1 MSTMKLALHVLW
13 SACWTGLP
21 AKLGLALLM
30 MAMGSMH
37 LEHMMGV
44 AFLFLLTTPV
54 SVLAVPAL
62 QGLADLHLG
71 EGAGLAILFLL
82 CIPIDM
88 WAVGLAARTVFIERL
103 KVEPQGSFGVRLWG
117 LLVLTGGFY
126 VTILW
131 LVEGLVTGI
140 GKDIAHWFL
149 ELEMLKGLPVA
160 ERIGVELMIWG
171 SISTISLV
179 ILLAIGLT
187 IAGAIIQRE
196 AAKAV
201 PLSESYQHLVT
212 RWDLMRIPAD
222 QTLMLTSV
230 TAAGVL
236 LIFVFW
242 GAMPVT
248 TPHPHQDYK
257 KPDVKAAPHIKP
269 ADRITKEEKVL
280 AQVESQVVALEA
292 RQAELEAEKQ
302 KGKPKSQ
309 AKEKAS
315 TKSDGAKGPPQPAA
329 PQAAKP

>member
-1 MSTMKLALHVLW
+1 MKLALHVLW

-30 MAMGSMH
+30 MAMGSMN

-54 SVLAVPAL
+54 SLLSVPAL

-71 EGAGLAILFLL
+71 EGAGLGILFLL

-88 WAVGLAARTVFIERL
+88 WAVGLTARTVFIERL

-117 LLVLTGGFY
+117 LLVLAGGFY

-140 GKDIAHWFL
+140 GKDLAHWFMEL
-149 ELEMLKGLPVA
+149 ELIKGLPVA

-179 ILLAIGLT
+179 ILLSVGLK

-196 AAKAV
+196 AAKAL

-257 KPDVKAAPHIKP
+257 KPEVKVAPHVKP
-269 ADRITKEEKVL
+269 ADRLAKGEKVL

-302 KGKPKSQ
+302 KGKPKPQ
-309 AKEKAS
+309 AKDKAS
-315 TKSDGAKGPPQPAA
+315 TKSDGAKGPAQPAA

>member
-1 MSTMKLALHVLW
+1 MSSMKLALHVLW

-54 SVLAVPAL
+54 SLLSVPAL

-71 EGAGLAILFLL
+71 EGAGLGILFVL

-117 LLVLTGGFY
+117 LLVLAGGFY
-126 VTILW
+126 VTLLW
-131 LVEGLVTGI
+131 LIEGLVTGI
-140 GKDIAHWFL
+140 GKDLAHWFM
-149 ELEMLKGLPVA
+149 ELEMMKGLPVA

-179 ILLAIGLT
+179 ILLAVGLK

-196 AAKAV
+196 AAKAA

-257 KPDVKAAPHIKP
+257 KPEVKAAPHVKP
-269 ADRITKEEKVL
+269 ADRIAKGEKVL

-302 KGKPKSQ
+302 KGKPKPQ

-315 TKSDGAKGPPQPAA
+315 AKSDGTKGPAQPAA

>member
-1 MSTMKLALHVLW
+1 MSSMKLALHVLW

-30 MAMGSMH
+30 MAMGSMN

-54 SVLAVPAL
+54 SLLSVPAL

-71 EGAGLAILFLL
+71 EGAGLGILFLL

-88 WAVGLAARTVFIERL
+88 WAVGLTARTVFIERL

-117 LLVLTGGFY
+117 LLVLAGGFY

-140 GKDIAHWFL
+140 GKDLAHWFMEL
-149 ELEMLKGLPVA
+149 ELIKGLPVA

-179 ILLAIGLT
+179 ILLSVGLK

-196 AAKAV
+196 AAKAL

-257 KPDVKAAPHIKP
+257 KPEVKVAPHVKP
-269 ADRITKEEKVL
+269 ADRLAKGEKVL

-302 KGKPKSQ
+302 KGKPKPQ
-309 AKEKAS
+309 AKDKAS
-315 TKSDGAKGPPQPAA
+315 TKSDGAKGPAQPAA

>member
-1 MSTMKLALHVLW
+1 MSSMKLALHVLW

-54 SVLAVPAL
+54 SVLSVPAL

-140 GKDIAHWFL
+140 GRDVAHWFL
-149 ELEMLKGLPVA
+149 ELEMLKSLPVA

-171 SISTISLV
+171 TISTVSLV
-179 ILLAIGLT
+179 ILLAVGLR
-187 IAGAIIQRE
+187 IVGAVIQRE
-196 AAKAV
+196 AAKAA
-201 PLSESYQHLVT
+201 PLSESYQHLVS

-236 LIFVFW
+236 LVFVFW

-257 KPDVKAAPHIKP
+257 KPEVKAAPQPKP
-269 ADRITKEEKVL
+269 ADRITRGEKVL

-309 AKEKAS
+309 AKEKS
-315 TKSDGAKGPPQPAA
+315 GTKSDGAKGPAQPAA

>member
-1 MSTMKLALHVLW
+1 M
-13 SACWTGLP
+13 
-21 AKLGLALLM
+21 GLALLM

-54 SVLAVPAL
+54 SLLSVPAL

-71 EGAGLAILFLL
+71 EGAGLAILLLL

-88 WAVGLAARTVFIERL
+88 WAVGLTARTVFIERL

-140 GKDIAHWFL
+140 GRDVAHWFL

-171 SISTISLV
+171 TISTVSLV
-179 ILLAIGLT
+179 ILLAVGLR
-187 IAGAIIQRE
+187 IVGAIIQRE
-196 AAKAV
+196 AAKAA

-236 LIFVFW
+236 LVVLFW
-242 GAMPVT
+242 GALPVT

-257 KPDVKAAPHIKP
+257 KPEVKAAPQPKP
-269 ADRITKEEKVL
+269 VDRITKGEKVL

-309 AKEKAS
+309 AKEKS
-315 TKSDGAKGPPQPAA
+315 GTKSDRAKGPAQPAA